1 MAEKASKDM
10 RVEPGA
16 ALDPVAG
23 APEGEDITS
32 ASKMPPAEPGHDVAK
47 AKEGQVFDP
56 NAARRYAAGEEPWL
70 QDSEAINPAHWNKV
84 PDFEEDLK
92 VAIAKKEREVQKL
105 QDELAEL
112 KKR

>member
-1 MAEKASKDM
+1 MATDKDM

-16 ALDPVAG
+16 ALDPVVAV
-23 APEGEDITS
+23 PEGEGITS

-47 AKEGQVFDP
+47 AKEGKVFDP

-84 PDFEEDLK
+84 FDPADDLK
-92 VAIAKKEREVQKL
+92 VAIQKKEREVKKL
-105 QDELAEL
+105 QDELADL
-112 KKR
+112 KKQ

>member
-1 MAEKASKDM
+1 MATKDM

-16 ALDPVAG
+16 ALDPVASV
-23 APEGEDITS
+23 PEGEGITS
-32 ASKMPPAEPGHDVAK
+32 KSEMPPAEPGHDVAK

-84 PDFEEDLK
+84 PDPVEDQK
-92 VAIAKKEREVQKL
+92 VLIAKKEREL
-105 QDELAEL
+105 QRLKDELAEL
-112 KKR
+112 KKA

>member
-1 MAEKASKDM
+1 MPAKDVEM

-16 ALDPVAG
+16 ALDPVVSV
-23 APEGEDITS
+23 PEGEGITS
-32 ASKMPPAEPGHDVAK
+32 ASEMPPAEPGHDVAK

-84 PDFEEDLK
+84 PDRQEELK
-92 VAIAKKEREVQKL
+92 VAIARQERQIKRL
-105 QDELAEL
+105 QDELADM